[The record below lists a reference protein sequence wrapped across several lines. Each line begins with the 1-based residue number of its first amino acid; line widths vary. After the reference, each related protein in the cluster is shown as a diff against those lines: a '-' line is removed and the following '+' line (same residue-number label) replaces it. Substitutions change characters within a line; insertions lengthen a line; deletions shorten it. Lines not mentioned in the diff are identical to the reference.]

1 MNRWR
6 RDDKAAIPAYVESGH
21 ERHRIGNGDARV
33 LQVEVAPQAAS
44 NCLERVGHSAMFMD
58 ETLEGI
64 LTAVVG
70 IDIEHEDSRPGAGR
84 YTNAAVSAAPPDL
97 LDKGRVC
104 SGG

>member
-1 MNRWR
+1 
-6 RDDKAAIPAYVESGH
+6 
-21 ERHRIGNGDARV
+21 
-33 LQVEVAPQAAS
+33 
-44 NCLERVGHSAMFMD
+44 MFMD